1 MIRIDEIDEE
11 ELGLIHSRVAAS
23 LILAGIKPGSP
34 ETIVTRPLPLA
45 GAGVASSSPKQDAPA
60 SITRRTDSPKATFRR
75 NRMVAESSVFSG
87 QRKSTP

>member
-34 ETIVTRPLPLA
+34 ELDEAIDA
-45 GAGVASSSPKQDAPA
+45 GFRSQIMAIEADRIAK
-60 SITRRTDSPKATFRR
+60 RKADEDRQAKRAKFY
-75 NRMVAESSVFSG
+75 VV
-87 QRKSTP
+87 K